1 MIYYI
6 VVHTKKAGGFMGIK
20 KGTKLSDNPKK
31 DTFKFRLDENT
42 NKKLEEISITTGKS
56 KSEIIRDGIDIQH
69 NAVKLCSAEDRPSS
83 GSRDY
88 KKKSILDVYK

>member
-6 VVHTKKAGGFMGIK
+6 VVRTKKVGEFMGIK
-20 KGTKLSDNPKK
+20 KGTKLSDNPKT

-56 KSEIIRDGIDIQH
+56 KSEIIRNGIDIQH
-69 NAVKLCSAEDRPSS
+69 NAIKN
-83 GSRDY
+83 
-88 KKKSILDVYK
+88 SILDVYK